1 MATIKEI
8 LMSTSTR
15 NPQVN
20 IRLPIVLREA
30 LKVIAQDN
38 DRSVNYVVVEA
49 LKEFVAKKTKPQ
61 LR

>member
-1 MATIKEI
+1 
-8 LMSTSTR
+8 MSKTTYR

-20 IRLPIVLREA
+20 VRLPDFLRDA
-30 LKVIAQDN
+30 LKKIAVDD

-49 LKEFVAKKTKPQ
+49 LKSFVEQKTKPQ